1 MGKIIKHI
9 NESKSIENEEEATHS
24 YLLGGTAIGCDLSS
38 VAKLDK
44 QSSTETPKET
54 IEETGKPET
63 SAAPEEEEEYAEG
76 LTSNQ
81 KCALGFIWFVSAV
94 YSILS
99 QQILSK
105 ERDIHCSLR
114 SELSDNF
121 NFISLFIAIGNN
133 KITSMKQYI

>member
-1 MGKIIKHI
+1 M
-9 NESKSIENEEEATHS
+9 
-24 YLLGGTAIGCDLSS
+24 
-38 VAKLDK
+38 DK

-54 IEETGKPET
+54 TEETGNSKPE
-63 SAAPEEEEEYAEG
+63 AQEEEEEYAEG

-121 NFISLFIAIGNN
+121 NFISLFIAIG
-133 KITSMKQYI
+133 KFFFVKSTSQKVQYVVHYLS